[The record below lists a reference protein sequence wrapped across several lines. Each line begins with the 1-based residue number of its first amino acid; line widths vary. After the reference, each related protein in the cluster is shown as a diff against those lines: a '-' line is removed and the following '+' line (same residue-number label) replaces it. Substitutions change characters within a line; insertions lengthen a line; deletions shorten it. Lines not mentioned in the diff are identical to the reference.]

1 MSEPNAQTKVKNKS
15 WDPADV
21 HATRLPPLFSLRW
34 TTRSLSMAMVNIVL
48 MQLTFY
54 CTDTMG
60 LDPIIIGGLM
70 LGAKVFDAFTDLIAS
85 YIEDHTHTRW
95 GKARP
100 YEICIIPI
108 WVLVVAL
115 FSTPNTSD
123 FGKYVYIFITY
134 VLLSDGF
141 MTFLNT
147 QDSTYLRRALR
158 GGGRISKVLSRKG
171 VLQMLLSGIGHAALP
186 QLIALW
192 SDQPGGWTKITLVYA
207 VPMTI
212 IGLIRMLTIKELPEE
227 VLNATQSQKELD
239 KAARKAAEPKLDIKT
254 SVRILFSNRY
264 MWMVSGMVMVCHFAM
279 NIVSAVNTHFF
290 KYVVGD
296 VRFMS
301 YVSILGLLPTF
312 LVLLMPIAIK
322 KIGAMG
328 FIRIGLITAFIGYGM
343 VGIFSH
349 VLPMVIVGQ
358 VMGSM
363 GTGLFTTFSSFFVIQ
378 CMSYGEWKT
387 GYKLESMMD
396 AMPSFA
402 NKIGQGLS
410 ASLAGIGL
418 AVVGF
423 NSELETQTA
432 FTKGGLTVMV
442 SLLPILF
449 VVVGLIL
456 SQMYRPLDKNIQ
468 KIDEDLSAGIHAETS
483 DLKL

>member
-1 MSEPNAQTKVKNKS
+1 MSDANVQAKTKPA

-21 HATRLPPLFSLRW
+21 HATKLPPLFSLRW
-34 TTRSLSMAMVNIVL
+34 TSRSLSMAIVNIVL

-54 CTDTMG
+54 CTDIQG
-60 LDPIIIGGLM
+60 LDPVIIGGLM
-70 LGAKVFDAFTDLIAS
+70 LAAKVFDAFSDLVAS
-85 YIEDHTHTRW
+85 YIEDRTHTRW

-108 WVLVVAL
+108 WVLVVVL
-115 FSTPNTSD
+115 FSTPDMSD
-123 FGKYVYIFITY
+123 FGKYVYIFVTY
-134 VLLSDGF
+134 VLLSGVF

-147 QDSTYLRRALR
+147 QDSTYLRRSLR
-158 GGGRISKVLSRKG
+158 GGSSISKVLSRKG
-171 VLQMLLSGIGHAALP
+171 VLQMLLSGLGHAALP
-186 QLIALW
+186 QLIVLW
-192 SDQPGGWTKITLVYA
+192 GEEPGGWTKITLVYA
-207 VPMTI
+207 IPMTI

-227 VLNATQSQKELD
+227 VLNGSQDGD
-239 KAARKAAEPKLDIKT
+239 KKAKKAAEPKIEFKT
-254 SVRILFSNRY
+254 SVKALFSNRY
-264 MWMVSGMVMVCHFAM
+264 MWMVTGMVMVCHFAM

-296 VRFMS
+296 IGFMS
-301 YVSILGLLPTF
+301 YVSIIGVLPTF
-312 LVLLMPIAIK
+312 LVLFMPAAIK

-328 FIRIGLITAFIGYGM
+328 FIRIGLIVAFVGYAV
-343 VGIFSH
+343 VGLGHS
-349 VLPMVIVGQ
+349 VLPLVIVGQ

-418 AVVGF
+418 AAVGF
-423 NSELETQTA
+423 DSALETQSA
-432 FTKGGLTVMV
+432 FTQGGLTVMV
-442 SLLPILF
+442 SLVPILF
-449 VVVGLIL
+449 VVIALVL
-456 SQMYRPLDKNIQ
+456 SQMYRRLDKNIM
-468 KIDEDLSAGIHAETS
+468 KIDEDLASGIHADTS